1 MKNKRIVAVASLI
14 FIFLTP
20 IISNT
25 THVSGD
31 VKAIEETKE
40 NLESITNEEKAVLE
54 ELFFITQK
62 IEVMELEEKKITEEI
77 VNLQIEIHD
86 IENRIVDME
95 KDYDKQL
102 GVLEEFLLLYQ
113 KGGST
118 SYLEILLKS
127 ESLKDLLKTINIFRD
142 ISRNLGELLDSIE
155 DRKDALEVVKTQL
168 DEEIKSLKQKKI
180 ELQEPIRKQK
190 ELKKEQ
196 EDYLASLKVDRAHY
210 EEQLKG
216 LESLWK
222 ANKELFTLIVSDLN
236 RIAGEGVFTED
247 DLNLK
252 ISFLGIKG
260 SITDDGFNKILN
272 DNSSLSDILYTFG
285 PDKIRMEV
293 PDNRLILV
301 GDFILVDDKILE
313 FIPEEGTFYDM
324 KLEKSS
330 LEELFHNE
338 KLIIDFE
345 ELAGDSVIIDFK
357 IKKVEVGDG
366 TLNFDITPIF

>member
-1 MKNKRIVAVASLI
+1 MKNKKIVVFAILI
-14 FIFLTP
+14 LMFLSP
-20 IISNT
+20 IISHAP
-25 THVSGD
+25 HVVGD
-31 VKAIEETKE
+31 VKPIEETKDYLA
-40 NLESITNEEKAVLE
+40 NISNEEKAVLE

-62 IEVMELEEKKITEEI
+62 IEVMELEEKKITGEI
-77 VNLQIEIHD
+77 EDLQIEIHD
-86 IENRIVDME
+86 IENRSDAMQKE
-95 KDYDKQL
+95 YDEQL
-102 GVLEEFLLLYQ
+102 GILEDFLVLYQ

-118 SYLEILLKS
+118 SYLEILLNS

-142 ISRNLGELLDSIE
+142 ISRNLGELLETIE
-155 DRKDALEVVKTQL
+155 ESKNALEEVKVQL
-168 DEEIKSLKQKKI
+168 SERVQSLEQKKI
-180 ELQEPIRKQK
+180 ELQEPIRIQK

-196 EDYLASLKVDRAHY
+196 EDYLASLKVDREHY

-216 LESLWK
+216 LETLWE
-222 ANKELFTLIVSDLN
+222 ANKDLFTQIVSELN
-236 RIAGEGVFTED
+236 RIAGEGVFTSD

-260 SITDDGFNKILN
+260 SLTDERFNKILN
-272 DNSSLSDILYTFG
+272 DNSNLTDILYTFG

-301 GDFILVDDKILE
+301 GDFILVDDKVLE

-345 ELAGDSVIIDFK
+345 ELAGDTVIIDFK
-357 IKKVEVGDG
+357 LKKVQIGDG
-366 TLNFDITPIF
+366 TLDFDISPIF